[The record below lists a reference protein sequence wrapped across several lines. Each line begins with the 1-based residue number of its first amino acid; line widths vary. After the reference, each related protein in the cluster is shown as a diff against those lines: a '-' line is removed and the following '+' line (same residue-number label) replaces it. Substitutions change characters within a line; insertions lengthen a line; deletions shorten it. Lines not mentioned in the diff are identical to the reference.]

1 MVRNG
6 EITSLACVG
15 IHSNS
20 KIASNETRNVMSCM
34 ASITVFGG
42 IILYPKRHQF

>member
-15 IHSNS
+15 IHSDS
-20 KIASNETRNVMSCM
+20 KVASNETRNVMPSM
-34 ASITVFGG
+34 ASIT
-42 IILYPKRHQF
+42 LS